1 MPYVEGWTVHDADA
15 HVMELP
21 GTIERYI
28 APKYREI
35 LGQKLRRQRD
45 EDSGWPERAR
55 REQRDPAFRGGAEA
69 NLLLRKNHQALGA
82 FDSADRPQALD
93 LLGFASQ
100 LVFSTAGL
108 FLFRFEHE
116 PDVDLAVEAA
126 RAHNRMMAEYCAVDR
141 RLLPTA
147 YVPFVDRAR
156 ALEVAREAVELGCK
170 GLMIPS
176 RVPST
181 HAPSHVELDPF
192 YAFAQEVGLPVLF
205 HVGGELK
212 TDPAY
217 FENGGPRVLDFHGGA
232 ENFTSVS
239 FMSIPLSIWQTLS
252 VLVFDGVFDRFP
264 RLKFGAIELG
274 ASWVPSLMQFMD
286 SGALAFGKEERLQRL
301 SAKPSDILKRQFFA
315 TPYPHENVGWI
326 IQNGGEDIC
335 LFSSDYPHV
344 EGGRNPLKR
353 FNDSLEGVSQTA
365 RRKFFR
371 DNFITMMGAGL
382 DASLHDVAVSQAA

>member
-1 MPYVEGWTVHDADA
+1 MPYVEGQTVHDADA

-28 APKYREI
+28 DPKYRDA
-35 LGQKLRRQRD
+35 LGAKLRKKGDGFGD
-45 EDSGWPERAR
+45 EARALQADPEFRA
-55 REQRDPAFRGGAEA
+55 GADEA
-69 NLLLRKNHQALGA
+69 LLLRKNYQAMGA
-82 FDSADRPQALD
+82 FDAADRPRAVD

-100 LVFSTAGL
+100 LIFSTAGL
-108 FLFRFEHE
+108 FLFTLEHGDD
-116 PDVDLAVEAA
+116 PDLAIEAA
-126 RAHNRMMAEYCAVDR
+126 RAHNRMMVDYCRVDR

-147 YVPFVDRAR
+147 YVPLVDRKR
-156 ALEVAREAVELGCK
+156 AVEVAREAIEMGAK

-176 RVPST
+176 RVPKD
-181 HAPSHVELDPF
+181 HAPSHKDFDPLW
-192 YAFAQEVGLPVLF
+192 ALAQEAGLSILF

-217 FENGGPRVLDFHGGA
+217 FNNGGPQVLDFHGGA

-239 FMSIPLSIWQTLS
+239 FMSIPVAIWQTLP

-264 RLKFGAIELG
+264 NLKFGAIELG
-274 ASWVPSLMQFMD
+274 AGWVPSLLQFMD
-286 SGALAFGKEERLQRL
+286 SAALAFHREERMQKL
-301 SAKPSDILKRQFFA
+301 SAKPSEILQRQFFA

-326 IQNGGEDIC
+326 IQNGCEDIA

-353 FNDSLEGVSQTA
+353 FNESLEGVSATA

-371 DNFITMMGAGL
+371 DNFIRMMGRGL
-382 DASLHDVAVSQAA
+382 SEDLHDIPGLVAA